1 MSMRITTLLTQSTIC
16 LALSGCA
23 GPMAS
28 IAYNSAS
35 VVSVA
40 TTNKSLIEHGASTV
54 TQSDCSMYNYLF
66 MNKDYLC
73 ETRDP
78 GTTYN
83 RNGL

>member
-1 MSMRITTLLTQSTIC
+1 MRIPITLTMT
-16 LALSGCA
+16 LAISGCA
-23 GPMAS
+23 SPMAG

-35 VVSVA
+35 AVSVA
-40 TTNKSLIEHGASTV
+40 TTNKSLAEHGASTV
-54 TQSDCSMYNYLF
+54 TQSDCSMLNYLF

-73 ETRDP
+73 EQRDP

>member
-1 MSMRITTLLTQSTIC
+1 MRITTILTITTM
-16 LALSGCA
+16 LSACA
-23 GPMAS
+23 APMAN
-28 IAYNSAS
+28 IVYNSAS
-35 VVSVA
+35 VVSVV
-40 TTNKSLIEHGASTV
+40 TTNKSLAEHGASTV

-73 ETRDP
+73 EQRDP

>member
-1 MSMRITTLLTQSTIC
+1 MRIPITLTMT
-16 LALSGCA
+16 LAISGCA

-35 VVSVA
+35 VVSVVA
-40 TTNKSLIEHGASTV
+40 TNKSLVEHGASTV
-54 TQSDCSMYNYLF
+54 TNSDCSTYNWLF
-66 MNKDYLC
+66 NNKDYLC

>member
-1 MSMRITTLLTQSTIC
+1 MRITTLLTISTI
-16 LALSGCA
+16 LSGCA

-35 VVSVA
+35 VVSVVA
-40 TTNKSLIEHGASTV
+40 TNKSLVEHGASTV
-54 TQSDCSMYNYLF
+54 TNSDCSTYNWLF
-66 MNKDYLC
+66 NNRDYLC